1 VKESHPPPEFPQQ
14 YKEVA
19 QMSMNELESKIHD
32 LRELR
37 RMAEELQ
44 AEMDSITDSIKA
56 HMDNQGVDTLTGMDW
71 KATYK
76 TVTSSRVDTS
86 ALKKELP
93 EIAQRF
99 SKTTTTR
106 RFCVA

>member
-1 VKESHPPPEFPQQ
+1 
-14 YKEVA
+14 
-19 QMSMNELESKIHD
+19 
-32 LRELR
+32 
-37 RMAEELQ
+37 MAEELQ

>member
-1 VKESHPPPEFPQQ
+1 
-14 YKEVA
+14 
-19 QMSMNELESKIHD
+19 MSMNELESKIHE

-44 AEMDSITDSIKA
+44 AEMESITDSIKA
-56 HMDNQGVDTLTGMDW
+56 HMDSQGVDTLTGMDW

-99 SKTTTTR
+99 SKVTVTR

>member
-1 VKESHPPPEFPQQ
+1 
-14 YKEVA
+14 
-19 QMSMNELESKIHD
+19 
-32 LRELR
+32 
-37 RMAEELQ
+37 
-44 AEMDSITDSIKA
+44 
-56 HMDNQGVDTLTGMDW
+56 MDNQGVDTLTGMDW